1 VSPETEAFLEAV
13 RDAEDPTRADQ
24 ERVRV
29 AVRTAVAGGLAVGV
43 AAGGGTWAKLTSGF
57 GWTALKGSAVV
68 LCVVAGAKLAVPERF
83 AAPSAPAAALSPAA
97 RPRPVEER
105 ARSLHPTPEVAVAPA
120 PSVPAP
126 ARPSA
131 ETPPARTTVAEAQPD
146 APSPVLPEVL
156 PEAPPSVAES
166 AREELALLSKA
177 RAALRAGDAAS
188 ALSALDAKAR
198 GDARFT
204 AERRALRVQALC
216 AAGRVAEA
224 RAEAAALLRSEPSSL
239 QRAAVARSCAASE
252 SETAR

>member
-1 VSPETEAFLEAV
+1 VSPETESFLAKV

-24 ERVRV
+24 ERVRA

-105 ARSLHPTPEVAVAPA
+105 ARSPHPTPEVALAPA

-131 ETPPARTTVAEAQPD
+131 QTPTARTTVTEAQPD
-146 APSPVLPEVL
+146 APSQVP

-198 GDARFT
+198 GDTRFT

-239 QRAAVARSCAASE
+239 PRAAVARSCAASE
-252 SETAR
+252 SETTR